1 MLLSVIIVNYNVQHF
16 LEQCLCSVMKA
27 VAALGS
33 GQWEVIVVD
42 NQSTD
47 GSVPALRPKFPSVTF
62 IENQENTG
70 FARANNQALDRCRG
84 EFILFLNPDTIVG
97 EDSFSVCIAQMQQ
110 QRSIGAM
117 GVRMTDGGGKF
128 LPESKRGFPTP
139 WVSFCKLG
147 GLIRLFPASRVF
159 ARYYMGH
166 LPENR
171 SNPVDVLAG
180 AYMLVRKEVLDKT
193 GSFDEQFFM
202 YAEDIDLSYR
212 IRQAGYENFYC
223 ADTSIIH
230 FKGESTLKD
239 IRYVRRFYEAMIL
252 YVRKHYKGVGAWFYV
267 VLLKSMI
274 ALRSLIQRKPSPVP
288 ALSTAK
294 SIAVTGDGQ
303 EVATIIRGLGEDKIA
318 NDPSNADV
326 LIYCEGP
333 DYPFTEL
340 ISSIGKTGSQ
350 KRAFVHG
357 SGTECAVGSASKDR
371 QGEVILFKLLP
382 EIHLNP

>member
-1 MLLSVIIVNYNVQHF
+1 MLLSVIIVNYNVKHF
-16 LEQCLCSVMKA
+16 LEQCLCSVM
-27 VAALGS
+27 AAAARLGEC
-33 GQWEVIVVD
+33 QWEVMVVD

-47 GSVPALRPKFPSVTF
+47 GSVETLRPKFPLVTF
-62 IENQENTG
+62 IENRENAG
-70 FARANNQALDRCRG
+70 FGRANNQALALCKG

-97 EDSFSVCIAQMQQ
+97 EDCFTICIGHMKRQQ
-110 QRSIGAM
+110 HIGAL
-117 GVRMTDGGGKF
+117 GVRMIDGGGKY

-171 SNPVDVLAG
+171 NNVVDVLAG
-180 AYMLVRKEVLDKT
+180 ACMLVRKPVLDTT
-193 GSFDEQFFM
+193 GGFDERFFM

-212 IRQAGYENFYC
+212 IKQAGYENFYC

-267 VLLKSMI
+267 MLLKGMI
-274 ALRSLIQRKPSPVP
+274 AIRSLIQPKPAPVP
-288 ALSTAK
+288 ALSTK
-294 SIAVTGDGQ
+294 ESIAVTGDGQ
-303 EVATIIRGLGEDKIA
+303 AVKAIIRGLGEEKIT
-318 NDPSNADV
+318 NDPRQAAI

-333 DYPFTEL
+333 EYPFSEL
-340 ISSIGKTGSQ
+340 ISSIGKTGSE

-357 SGTECAVGSASKDR
+357 SGTECAVGSASKER